1 MRVSGNQARTPKMNS
16 MNAAAQAGPT
26 GHRGTGKCSL
36 ATSSLL
42 MLRRITI
49 CDSRIIS
56 HTQTIEKVTT
66 AAKIRNRFSGA
77 R

>member
-1 MRVSGNQARTPKMNS
+1 MNS
-16 MNAAAQAGPT
+16 MNTAAQAGPT
-26 GHRGTGKCSL
+26 GQRGTGKCSL
-36 ATSSLL
+36 ATSSVL
-42 MLRRITI
+42 MPRRITI

-66 AAKIRNRFSGA
+66 AARIKNRFSGA